1 MARTRAHVRKAQL
14 LEKRPHIALM
24 IIDAETLVD
33 DALEIDAPPPN
44 DAVDLSVGTRFDD
57 GGQFGL

>member
-1 MARTRAHVRKAQL
+1 VGSFFESLDDLAFLAGMARARAHVRKAQL
-14 LEKRPHIALM
+14 LEKRPDIALM

-44 DAVDLSVGTRFDD
+44 E
-57 GGQFGL
+57 